1 MSELIEPR
9 IAEHNGNLVK
19 IIGDGLLVEFACGTD
34 IVLRH
39 QVSILRRRAGFGLAP
54 RIRDH
59 CWLAIGAN
67 FALGSMEQGNN

>member
-54 RIRDH
+54 RIHDH
-59 CWLAIGAN
+59 YWFANGAKMT
-67 FALGSMEQGNN
+67 LRSLEQGIY